1 MEWIITN
8 GQIAFVLLLWI
19 LATFGYGG
27 AMFYLYEKTCAPAVS
42 LQDGLKFFTQ
52 LILGMLFLCFI
63 TQVIN
68 IFLPIHSFFAYF
80 FLTLGIIFCL
90 YFCKDFFRDK
100 IFLIAALLAFCIIAP
115 LSFLSDSIGDSI
127 NYHIQIVTWIQQ
139 SPLIFGL
146 ANIHGRLGF
155 NGLIYNFYAL
165 SDVSLIFPHL
175 RSFIGNEIVYF
186 GFLAGAFYMLLKR
199 QFAPFYA
206 LFIICSLLPFPF
218 IILWAELQ
226 ALHCEG
232 IGAVLGILVFALLLY
247 TITYKEVKVLIL
259 CLLVSLFAV
268 MIKIAN
274 FALVLSVFL
283 VYCIMFKEYI
293 FKQSIKTYLTL
304 ALLCFICV
312 LPWAIKGI
320 MTSGMLAYPANVFYI
335 ESLPWAVSDTQ
346 RQNEVCWIMSWA
358 RAPGKNCVE
367 VLSNYAWMS
376 DWFAMKTR
384 YFGWYFKYF
393 VYSFFACISIALM
406 LILLHKKQKIN
417 LSQSLT
423 QLPSQKG
430 FISITLALLC
440 GIIFWFVSG
449 PDPRFGM
456 VYIVPLLGFLFA
468 FNLTFIWHISHNNM
482 RIIFLG
488 LFVLSVLPMFLN
500 MRPAFIIIWLIC
512 LLLPLRYKRFYMPFV
527 IIASLLCAPNLYRKY
542 IDAMKEVP
550 KIRPIFIEEKLT
562 HFGVKIF
569 VRKDN
574 ADKSTQPFAYEPL
587 PSGPYFNESVANI
600 KEETIFGR
608 KAYIINK

>member
-1 MEWIITN
+1 
-8 GQIAFVLLLWI
+8 
-19 LATFGYGG
+19 
-27 AMFYLYEKTCAPAVS
+27 
-42 LQDGLKFFTQ
+42 
-52 LILGMLFLCFI
+52 
-63 TQVIN
+63 
-68 IFLPIHSFFAYF
+68 
-80 FLTLGIIFCL
+80 
-90 YFCKDFFRDK
+90 
-100 IFLIAALLAFCIIAP
+100 
-115 LSFLSDSIGDSI
+115 
-127 NYHIQIVTWIQQ
+127 
-139 SPLIFGL
+139 
-146 ANIHGRLGF
+146 
-155 NGLIYNFYAL
+155 
-165 SDVSLIFPHL
+165 
-175 RSFIGNEIVYF
+175 
-186 GFLAGAFYMLLKR
+186 
-199 QFAPFYA
+199 
-206 LFIICSLLPFPF
+206 
-218 IILWAELQ
+218 
-226 ALHCEG
+226 
-232 IGAVLGILVFALLLY
+232 
-247 TITYKEVKVLIL
+247 
-259 CLLVSLFAV
+259 
-268 MIKIAN
+268 
-274 FALVLSVFL
+274 
-283 VYCIMFKEYI
+283 
-293 FKQSIKTYLTL
+293 
-304 ALLCFICV
+304 
-312 LPWAIKGI
+312 
-320 MTSGMLAYPANVFYI
+320 
-335 ESLPWAVSDTQ
+335 
-346 RQNEVCWIMSWA
+346 
-358 RAPGKNCVE
+358 
-367 VLSNYAWMS
+367 MS

-406 LILLHKKQKIN
+406 LILLHKKQKIS

-468 FNLTFIWHISHNNM
+468 FNLTFIWNISHNNM

-527 IIASLLCAPNLYRKY
+527 IIASLLCVPNLYRKY

-574 ADKSTQPFAYEPL
+574 ANKSTQPFAYEPL